1 MNVLKVIIFVYLD
14 SIDLVLSQKHKKQ
27 TIFHHP
33 DGTLCYVIENIS
45 ELRLT
50 GSLSPAA
57 LTVKFLTKRFISEY
71 DPNLG
76 EFPSFY
82 CCHQGCSQILRG
94 SKVKV

>member
-27 TIFHHP
+27 TIFHRP

-50 GSLSPAA
+50 GSLSPRSTYCEIPHEA
-57 LTVKFLTKRFISEY
+57 L
-71 DPNLG
+71 
-76 EFPSFY
+76 
-82 CCHQGCSQILRG
+82 HQ
-94 SKVKV
+94 

>member
-1 MNVLKVIIFVYLD
+1 MNVLKIVIFVYLYN
-14 SIDLVLSQKHKKQ
+14 IDLSQKHKKQ
-27 TIFHHP
+27 NIFHRP

-82 CCHQGCSQILRG
+82 CCHQGCNQTLRG
-94 SKVKV
+94 SKVKD